1 MPKDDLKLSLQ
12 RRSTENGITS
22 ANFEAMDDVT
32 RAWHLY
38 SRINAVGGVVES
50 LVDHL
55 SERCPAQQEECMMK
69 FTQLDSKVDKIKL
82 GAVIS
87 ISVALGTAIG
97 MGILNHDKAIG
108 ILVKL
113 FA

>member
-38 SRINAVGGVVES
+38 SRINAVGGAVES

-55 SERCPAQQEECMMK
+55 SDHCPAQQDECVDK
-69 FTQLDSKVDKIKL
+69 FIKLEAKVDKIKI
-82 GAVIS
+82 GAIICIS
-87 ISVALGTAIG
+87 LSLGTAIG
-97 MGILNHDKAIG
+97 MGVLNHDKAIG
-108 ILVKL
+108 ILLKL